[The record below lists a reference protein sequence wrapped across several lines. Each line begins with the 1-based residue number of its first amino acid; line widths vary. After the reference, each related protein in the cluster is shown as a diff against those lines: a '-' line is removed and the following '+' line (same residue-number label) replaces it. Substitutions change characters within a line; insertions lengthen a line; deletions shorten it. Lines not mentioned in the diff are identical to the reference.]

1 MKILHV
7 INSPLIGGAEKVVRD
22 LCASLNAAGIQTDVL
37 FLSKSTSVSFFD
49 SSSGYNIIYPKY
61 NFGIYNPL
69 LLIYLIKHIKKY
81 DIVNVHLFP
90 SLYYIGIIKMVF
102 LRKKK
107 IVFTE
112 HSTNNRRMGNFMFKE
127 LDQLI
132 YKYYNRII
140 TISND
145 VDISIKN
152 HLNFNAGKFVLIKNG
167 IDLNSINIAR
177 RYPKTSLSEF
187 IFESDFVVT
196 QVSSFQYPKDQI
208 TLIDSLTRL
217 PFGIKCIFVGDGV
230 ERLNCEKYV
239 IEKKMENRIFF
250 LGKRIDVYEIMK
262 TSDVLV
268 LSSKYEGM
276 PISCLES
283 MASNKPFIG
292 TNVPGIREVV
302 RDYGLLFEFSDS
314 IKLSEHIL
322 NLYNDIKYYTNISIK
337 CFNRSKDFDI
347 SNTVNSYIN
356 IYRSLNE

>member
-1 MKILHV
+1 MKVLQI
-7 INSPLIGGAEKVVRD
+7 INKPLIGGAEKVVRD
-22 LCASLNAAGIQTDVL
+22 LCVSLNAAGIQTDVL

-49 SSSGYNIIYPKY
+49 TSSGYRIIYPKY

-69 LLIYLIKHIKKY
+69 LLFYLIKHIKKY

-90 SLYYIGIIKMVF
+90 SLYFIGIIKMFF
-102 LRKKK
+102 LREKK

-112 HSTNNRRMGNFMFKE
+112 HSTNNRRMNNFMFKI
-127 LDQLI
+127 LDQFI

-152 HLNFNAGKFVLIKNG
+152 HLNFNSDKFLLIKNG
-167 IDLNSINIAR
+167 IDLISINNAR
-177 RYPKTSLSEF
+177 RYPKSSLSEF
-187 IFESDFVVT
+187 ILESDFLVT
-196 QVSSFQYPKDQI
+196 QVSSFQYPKDQF
-208 TLIDSLTRL
+208 TLVDSMARL

-230 ERLNCEKYV
+230 DRLSCEKYV
-239 IEKKMENRIFF
+239 IEKKLDNRIFF

-292 TNVPGIREVV
+292 TNVPGIREIV
-302 RDYGLLFEFSDS
+302 RDHGLLFEFSDS
-314 IKLSEHIL
+314 KKLFEHIL
-322 NLYNDIKYYTNISIK
+322 KLYNDINYYNNISHK
-337 CFNRSKDFDI
+337 CFTRSKDFDI
-347 SNTVNSYIN
+347 SNTINSYIN
-356 IYRSLNE
+356 LYKSLNE